1 MPRAENPYLYIVA
14 AGTLRLYTPS
24 GIVDYIEGQYSHSR
38 IDTPLHG
45 TVLAPS
51 EMGDFLAV
59 SVEFTAGD
67 VIAVAI
73 ELDNGLT
80 GRVLD
85 GGIGEEAMAEADR
98 EAVRSAARLLDTAL
112 GAAGSEF
119 LRRNIL
125 REVIYYLLRGSCGGQ
140 LLRLS
145 ANAGRA
151 DKIYDANS

>member
-1 MPRAENPYLYIVA
+1 
-14 AGTLRLYTPS
+14 
-24 GIVDYIEGQYSHSR
+24 
-38 IDTPLHG
+38 
-45 TVLAPS
+45 
-51 EMGDFLAV
+51 MGDFLAV

-80 GRVLD
+80 GRILD